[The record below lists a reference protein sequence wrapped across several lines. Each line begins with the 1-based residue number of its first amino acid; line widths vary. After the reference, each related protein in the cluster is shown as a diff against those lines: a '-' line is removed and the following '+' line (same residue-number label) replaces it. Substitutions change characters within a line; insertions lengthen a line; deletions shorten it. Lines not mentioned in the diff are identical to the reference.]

1 MRQKNHVSAKAARRP
16 TPPSTQASIRGGQQP
31 AQTHSR
37 QQTAISVNE
46 SEPHGF
52 WPAKKITVFFNTFL
66 TSLRMRFSRRRR
78 SFSRTRFWS
87 GPMGANYSENTV
99 AHLFSV
105 ESPTPRSAETCR
117 RVSLLVNA
125 IRAASLLNSSLCLC
139 AISDLLDGE

>member
-1 MRQKNHVSAKAARRP
+1 MRQQNHVSAKAARRP
-16 TPPSTQASIRGGQQP
+16 TPPSTKASIRGGQQP

-52 WPAKKITVFFNTFL
+52 WPAKKIAIFFNTSL
-66 TSLRMRFSRRRR
+66 SSLRMRFSRRRR
-78 SFSRTRFWS
+78 SFSRIRFWS
-87 GPMGANYSENTV
+87 GLVGDAYSENAFT
-99 AHLFSV
+99 HLFSV

-139 AISDLLDGE
+139 ATSGLLDGE